1 MCIRDRP
8 DGTCFEP
15 CNINLLVFIS
25 LPTYCTFKHVR
36 YIQQLEIWATA
47 LLEEIS
53 NIDKFFIFLWMFVYS
68 KETISITVE
77 PRYNETLYN
86 EVLGITNNFFTP
98 VMVRYEKETPCN
110 KTSLIW
116 QTHFASRL
124 PVVKSRFHCTDVSR
138 TFWKNLIG
146 KTGFPRMVFL
156 LLHLACFHPFVTNW
170 SVREFSCILAHK

>member
-1 MCIRDRP
+1 MILLKDQLSWPSLGKWVLKVTCPARKSTWP
-8 DGTCFEP
+8 GLLDGTCFEP
-15 CNINLLVFIS
+15 CNRNLLLFIS
-25 LPTYCTFKHVR
+25 PPTYCTFKHVR

-77 PRYNETLYN
+77 PRYNEPLYN
-86 EVLGITNNFFTP
+86 KVLGITNDFLYP
-98 VMVRYEKETPCN
+98 SHRKIWE

-124 PVVKSRFHCTDVSR
+124 ALR
-138 TFWKNLIG
+138 
-146 KTGFPRMVFL
+146 
-156 LLHLACFHPFVTNW
+156 
-170 SVREFSCILAHK
+170 